1 MGKRF
6 MVAKGFFLLISTLML
21 SHLIMPAIALAETN
35 DEILERLEEL
45 RNTTLEQ
52 EREIKRLEKELK
64 ESISD
69 IKKQQDKAAGETVE
83 AGKLE
88 TLLKAYR
95 KTKSFGIAGRVQ
107 FRYMRMENDKNHG
120 RAVYQK
126 DFDRPQFDGFS
137 IRRVR
142 LRWKGDITDHWRYHV
157 QVSVDGAENEDAK
170 TDPEDPD
177 YAMKKSD
184 IGLKLQDAEI
194 NYRIHPY
201 LNINMGQ
208 FKTRFTNSYLT
219 RGPNL
224 PLCERALIID
234 KITPPTRDIGISIE
248 SEKGKYSFDGRE
260 RGRPIYDRPIY
271 YAVGVY
277 NGNGFNKMRND
288 NEDFMYMG
296 MLLVRPSKYFNFGGS
311 YAYTK
316 LGYNYDT
323 TTELGDAERNGDNY
337 WFGVDQRNKAEDI
350 EWWDC
355 NAALDVSP
363 VHVQF
368 EYIRR
373 DTELK
378 GNTADASGYGIQ
390 GQLDLLDNFQLTC
403 RYDEL
408 DDDDKTNNLHDSQW
422 YTVGFN
428 WFICGQ
434 KVKWQVNYTFREETY
449 KDKVDH
455 VNSVDNDTLITH
467 FQLLF

>member
-1 MGKRF
+1 
-6 MVAKGFFLLISTLML
+6 
-21 SHLIMPAIALAETN
+21 
-35 DEILERLEEL
+35 
-45 RNTTLEQ
+45 
-52 EREIKRLEKELK
+52 
-64 ESISD
+64 
-69 IKKQQDKAAGETVE
+69 
-83 AGKLE
+83 
-88 TLLKAYR
+88 
-95 KTKSFGIAGRVQ
+95 
-107 FRYMRMENDKNHG
+107 
-120 RAVYQK
+120 
-126 DFDRPQFDGFS
+126 
-137 IRRVR
+137 
-142 LRWKGDITDHWRYHV
+142 
-157 QVSVDGAENEDAK
+157 
-170 TDPEDPD
+170 
-177 YAMKKSD
+177 
-184 IGLKLQDAEI
+184 
-194 NYRIHPY
+194 
-201 LNINMGQ
+201 
-208 FKTRFTNSYLT
+208 
-219 RGPNL
+219 
-224 PLCERALIID
+224 
-234 KITPPTRDIGISIE
+234 
-248 SEKGKYSFDGRE
+248 
-260 RGRPIYDRPIY
+260 
-271 YAVGVY
+271 
-277 NGNGFNKMRND
+277 MRND

-337 WFGVDQRNKAEDI
+337 WFGVDNRNRAEDI

-355 NAALDVSP
+355 NAALDVRP

>member
-1 MGKRF
+1 MKKKWFG
-6 MVAKGFFLLISTLML
+6 VVLWCTFFLLTLTVVVN
-21 SHLIMPAIALAETN
+21 SSAEVSS
-35 DEILERLEEL
+35 DELLQILKDKGVVTDQDVE
-45 RNTTLEQ
+45 
-52 EREIKRLEKELK
+52 KAKKPGKEKER
-64 ESISD
+64 
-69 IKKQQDKAAGETVE
+69 
-83 AGKLE
+83 
-88 TLLKAYR
+88 TLLEAYR
-95 KTKSFGIAGRVQ
+95 NTKSFGIAGRVQ
-107 FRYMRMENDKNHG
+107 VRYMRMENDKNHS

-126 DFDRPQFDGFS
+126 DFDRPEFDGFC

-142 LRWKGDITDHWRYHV
+142 LRWQGNITDKWAYHT
-157 QVSVDGAENEDAK
+157 QISVDGAENEDAK
-170 TDPEDPD
+170 VDPEDPD

-194 NYRIHPY
+194 RYRIHPY

-208 FKTRFTNSYLT
+208 FKTRFTTAYLT

-234 KITPPTRDIGISIE
+234 KIAPPTRDIGITIE

-260 RGRPIYDRPIY
+260 HGRPIYNKPIY
-271 YAVGVY
+271 YAASIY

-288 NEDFMYMG
+288 NEDYMYMG
-296 MLLVRPSKYFNFGGS
+296 MLLVRPCKHFNFGGS

-323 TTELGDAERNGDNY
+323 TTELGDATVDSNGNY
-337 WFGVDQRNKAEDI
+337 VFEVDQRARAEDI

-355 NAALDVSP
+355 NAALDVGP

-390 GQLDLLDNFQLTC
+390 GQIDLLDNFQLTG

-428 WFICGQ
+428 WFIYGQ

-449 KDKVDH
+449 KDKVRQI
-455 VNSVDNDTLITH
+455 NNVDNDTLITH